1 MIFQV
6 IRESSGGFPRVNQG
20 VKKEL
25 RSWYFDKLKGLIK
38 VEPETPNLFMQCVGV
53 MQNFG
58 YYDEALTHHSSA
70 IKLFTG
76 IHGDEHPLVAHSY
89 NNMALA
95 CRGKGQRLSFTTNH

>member
-38 VEPETPNLFMQCVGV
+38 VEPEGASLFMLCVGV
-53 MQNFG
+53 VRGCG
-58 YYDEALTHHSSA
+58 YDGEALTRRSSA